1 MPANRVVTSPA
12 QLEIL
17 LRDKCHIPTLHDFQ
31 VQQGY
36 DLVCGKDV
44 FLVVAPGMGKTV
56 VMAAPLLAAQAA
68 GEQGIALVVMP
79 SKILTE
85 QQVGSLEV

>member
-1 MPANRVVTSPA
+1 MPANHAVTSVA
-12 QLEIL
+12 DLEVL
-17 LRDKCHIPTLHDFQ
+17 LSEKCAITTLHDFQ
-31 VQQGY
+31 VKHGF

-44 FLVVAPGMGKTV
+44 FLVVAPGMGKTL

-68 GEQGIALVVMP
+68 GEQGIGVVVVP

-85 QQVGSLEV
+85 QQVLPLRI